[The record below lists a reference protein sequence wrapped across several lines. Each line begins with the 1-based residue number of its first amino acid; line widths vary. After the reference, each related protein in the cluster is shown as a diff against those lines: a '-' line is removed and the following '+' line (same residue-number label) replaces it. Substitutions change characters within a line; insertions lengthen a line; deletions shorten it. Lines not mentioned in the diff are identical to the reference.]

1 MVVSA
6 LAPIPVKQFPVVT
19 RTGVAAIL
27 FSAIWADEHIGKWI
41 LLTLFQPI
49 PGVAF
54 SQLLNGLPFLSGD
67 DSGQNILYIIL
78 W

>member
-19 RTGVAAIL
+19 RTGVAAIFL
-27 FSAIWADEHIGKWI
+27 TTIWADEHIGKWV
-41 LLTLFQPI
+41 LLTLLQPI

-54 SQLLNGLPFLSGD
+54 SQLLNCLPFFSGD
-67 DSGQNILYIIL
+67 DGGQNILYIIL